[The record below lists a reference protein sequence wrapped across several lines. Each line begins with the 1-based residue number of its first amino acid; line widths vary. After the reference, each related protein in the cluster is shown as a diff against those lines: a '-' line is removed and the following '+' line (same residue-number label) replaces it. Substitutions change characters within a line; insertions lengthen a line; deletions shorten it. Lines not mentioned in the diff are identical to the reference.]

1 MEKFFKIKEA
11 GSTVRIEVMAGL
23 TTFFAMAYIIFTN
36 PQILS
41 DPLFIMN
48 AENAEAVKSSVFI
61 ATCLAAALGTF
72 LMAFYARLPF
82 AQAPGMGLNAFFAY
96 TVVLGMG
103 YTFNQALAIVLIS
116 GILFIII
123 TAVGLR
129 EVIYKAI
136 PKSVRTAI
144 AAGIGLFIALIGF
157 LNSGIVVA
165 NESTTVAMV
174 SFTEWNAQTAAAVL
188 ALIGLLLMAVL
199 LKLRVKGAILISILA
214 TTIIGIPMGVTD
226 VSGFAVALP
235 DFGNWASTGLGQCF
249 TGFGGLIDT
258 SAGIVGAIASIVMVI
273 ITFSMVD
280 MFDTIGTLVGTASK
294 AGMIDENGDMPR
306 MKQAL
311 MCDAIATAGGAIL
324 GTSTVTTFVESS
336 TGVSE
341 GGRTGMTSA
350 VTGLLFLLSLFLFP
364 IVGIVPAAAT
374 APAFIIV
381 GVMMLSSVKEIN
393 FSDMSEAV
401 PAFLTIVMM
410 PFTYSIATGIAAGI
424 ISYVLIKLFTG
435 KIKETH
441 PVAWVIAILFIIKF
455 AFMG

>member
-36 PQILS
+36 PSILS
-41 DPLFIMN
+41 DPLYIMN
-48 AENAEAVKSSVFI
+48 AENADAVKNSVFI

-72 LMAFYARLPF
+72 LMAFYAKLPF

-116 GILFIII
+116 GILFIVI

-144 AAGIGLFIALIGF
+144 SAGIGLFIALIGF

-165 NESTTVAMV
+165 NDSTTVAMV
-174 SFTEWNAQTAAAVL
+174 SFTEWNPQTAAAVL
-188 ALIGLLLMAVL
+188 TLIGLILMAVL

-214 TTIIGIPMGVTD
+214 ATIIGIPMGVTD

-235 DFGNWASTGLGQCF
+235 DFGSWATNGFGQAF
-249 TGFGGLIDT
+249 TGFSGLIDT
-258 SAGIVGAIASIVMVI
+258 SSGIIGAVASIVMVI

-294 AGMIDENGDMPR
+294 AGMVDENGDMPR

-341 GGRTGMTSA
+341 GGRTGLTSA
-350 VTGLLFLLSLFLFP
+350 VTGVLFLVSLFLFP

-381 GVMMLSSVKEIN
+381 GVMMLGSVKDID

-401 PAFLTIVMM
+401 PAFLTIAMM